1 MAADSK
7 SKNSPWWMPREVAEG
22 QSVHLALGPLSMV
35 LGHGVDE
42 WMLEVSSS
50 EETALE
56 GDNTRIKVRKGLPD
70 EASERF
76 VHGGESAR
84 VKLSPMLADRPVVIR
99 PRAPVFLLGGQ
110 TITLYLSTPIW
121 LKVEIADPSVLLKE
135 FPVMRLSDTWFGSST
150 REGELCYAG
159 RTQARHKLADLPQRP
174 HRAISPMTIRN
185 ETTRPIPLEKISLPV
200 PMLSLYGANDGSLW
214 TQRVTLTLEGGTEQ
228 ARVKIDS
235 SLPEVRR
242 KLDRLAGPRNEGG
255 RSGMT
260 WALNLLLGT

>member
-7 SKNSPWWMPREVAEG
+7 SKKSPWWTPREVSEG
-22 QSVHLALGPLSMV
+22 QSAHLTLGPLSMT

-42 WMLEVSSS
+42 WILEVSSS
-50 EETALE
+50 EETALD
-56 GDNTRIKVRKGLPD
+56 GNNTRLKVRKGLPD
-70 EASERF
+70 EAGERF
-76 VHGGESAR
+76 VHAGEAER
-84 VKLSPMLADRPVVIR
+84 VVLSPMLADRPVVIR
-99 PRAPVFLLGGQ
+99 PRQPVFLLGGQ
-110 TITLYLSTPIW
+110 SITLYLSTPIW
-121 LKVEIADPSVLLKE
+121 LKVEIADPPVLLKE
-135 FPVMRLSDTWFGSST
+135 FPVMRLSDTWFGAST

-159 RTQARHKLADLPQRP
+159 RTHARHKLADLPQRP

-185 ETTRPIPLEKISLPV
+185 ETDKPVPLEKISLPV
-200 PMLSLYGANDGSLW
+200 PMLSLYGADDGSLW

-235 SLPEVRR
+235 DLPEVART
-242 KLDRLAGPRNEGG
+242 LERLAGPRMEGG